1 MAGAFS
7 TYDELK
13 EAMAKL
19 MPTGMIRQITKKK
32 KLLLAFQWEY
42 IERTGTL
49 KIYASQINVL
59 KISTKSGSCS
69 DKVSLLNSGFI

>member
-32 KLLLAFQWEY
+32 KLLLAFQ
-42 IERTGTL
+42 
-49 KIYASQINVL
+49 
-59 KISTKSGSCS
+59 
-69 DKVSLLNSGFI
+69 